1 VPDRHVRRLRHAGR
15 RRCGMRRLHD
25 ARRGGCGGTRPALAG
40 MHGLCDAWRLLLGCP
55 LLLVLLALLMVRWP
69 G

>member
-1 VPDRHVRRLRHAGR
+1 
-15 RRCGMRRLHD
+15 
-25 ARRGGCGGTRPALAG
+25 